1 MNATATRREEAVVGI
16 FVLVA
21 AAILIATVFSLTGFF
36 RRGDVVYRAF
46 FKNAG
51 GLRPGAEVRY
61 AGGPAVGRI
70 LNVQP
75 DGHDAT
81 RMEIVFPGRE
91 TAQNGKSEKVAAEM
105 QCSTGG

>member
-1 MNATATRREEAVVGI
+1 MHAQVCRLMNATSTRREEALVGI

-36 RRGDVVYRAF
+36 RRGDVVYHAF

-70 LNVQP
+70 LKVQP
-75 DGHDAT
+75 DAHVAT
-81 RMEIVFPGRE
+81 RMVFF
-91 TAQNGKSEKVAAEM
+91 TCAEVR
-105 QCSTGG
+105 